1 MTFTKW
7 KETTQVKSVCINS
20 HSAAAGSW
28 ATCLAVIAADR
39 HAEYLKRAG
48 RRSSPT
54 GMDAP
59 RGRSTL
65 EFALLAIAVA
75 LVLVGVVSGTIIRHV
90 VQLAP
95 VLVAGVVAL
104 RRPAWSRFAA
114 IPVFAFWL
122 FIMVLIWL
130 HLLGLAHVI
139 TGQFKPAEV
148 VLTVVIGLACV
159 VGLGVASRRST
170 GASWHSAVLAFVLFS
185 ALQVTAMWV
194 SLQPLFATR

>member
-114 IPVFAFWL
+114 IPVFVFWL
-122 FIMVLIWL
+122 LIMVLIWL
-130 HLLGLAHVI
+130 YVLGIVTFFSGHFTA
-139 TGQFKPAEV
+139 AEIA
-148 VLTVVIGLACV
+148 LTVAIGLGSV
-159 VGLGVASRRST
+159 VGIGAAFFARDSTRWPSRLAVFLVAAAIQVGTMMISFQP
-170 GASWHSAVLAFVLFS
+170 ALAN
-185 ALQVTAMWV
+185 
-194 SLQPLFATR
+194 R